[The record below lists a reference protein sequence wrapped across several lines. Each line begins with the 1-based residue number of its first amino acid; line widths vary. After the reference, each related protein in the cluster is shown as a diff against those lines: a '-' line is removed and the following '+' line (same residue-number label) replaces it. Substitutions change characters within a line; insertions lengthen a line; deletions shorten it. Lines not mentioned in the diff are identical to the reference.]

1 MKVKAA
7 VFSAADKTFAV
18 QEFPLPQIEPE
29 GILVKV
35 SMCTIC
41 GSDLHTQQGRRE
53 VPLSIILG
61 HEVMGEIK
69 EIGKGVDKDTIGNS
83 LSVGDRITWT
93 IMASCGRC
101 YYCQI
106 KRLPQ
111 KCLHVF
117 KYGHQSCAC
126 PPHLNGGMAE
136 YIYLR
141 PGTGIFKIPE
151 ELSEEEVVPINC
163 ALATVVH
170 GLNSIEIQLGET
182 VVVQGAGMLGT
193 YAVAVL
199 REKGAGRIIIIG
211 KDQYRLDIAKNFG
224 ADDLISINGKKQI
237 EILSLVKEM
246 TSGYGADVA
255 IEVSGSP
262 QVIAQGLEM
271 LRIGGRY
278 LLIGTVFP
286 KATFELDGYL
296 LTTKMITIKGI
307 HNYSVSDLAESLHFL
322 KRTHKRYPFADLVTH
337 RFNLQEV
344 KEAFL
349 LASHRRSH
357 RVAIVP

>member
-1 MKVKAA
+1 MKVRAA
-7 VFSAADKTFAV
+7 VFLGADKTFAI

-41 GSDLHTQQGRRE
+41 GSDLHTQKGKRK
-53 VPLSIILG
+53 VPLPIILG
-61 HEVMGEIK
+61 HEIMGEI
-69 EIGKGVDKDTIGNS
+69 EGLGKSVDKDIMGNS
-83 LSVGDRITWT
+83 LSEGDRITWT
-93 IMASCGRC
+93 LMASCGRC
-101 YYCQI
+101 YYCQA

-111 KCLHVF
+111 KCLHLL
-117 KYGHQSCAC
+117 KYGHQSCKY

-141 PGTGIFKIPE
+141 PGTGILKIPE
-151 ELSEEEVVPINC
+151 ELSEVEVVPINC
-163 ALATVVH
+163 ALATVFS
-170 GLNSIEIQLGET
+170 GLNSIEIQSGEN

-199 REKGAGRIIIIG
+199 REKGAGRIIIVD
-211 KDQYRLDIAKNFG
+211 KEQYRLDIAKNFG
-224 ADDLISINGKKQI
+224 ADDLINANEKSQI
-237 EILSLVKEM
+237 ETLSLVKEA
-246 TSGYGADVA
+246 TGGHGADVA
-255 IEVSGSP
+255 IEISGRP
-262 QVIAQGLEM
+262 QVIAQGIEM

-307 HNYSVSDLAESLHFL
+307 HNYNTSDLVDSLHFL
-322 KRTHKRYPFADLVTH
+322 KKTHKSYPFADLVTH

-344 KEAFL
+344 EESFA
-349 LASHRRSH
+349 LAS
-357 RVAIVP
+357 

>member
-1 MKVKAA
+1 MKVRAA
-7 VFSAADKTFAV
+7 VFLGSEKPFTV

-29 GILVKV
+29 GVLVKV

-41 GSDLHTQQGRRE
+41 GSDLHTQKGRRK
-53 VPLSIILG
+53 VPLPIILG
-61 HEVMGEIK
+61 HEIMGEI
-69 EIGKGVDKDTIGNS
+69 EELGKRVDRDTMGNS

-93 IMASCGRC
+93 LMASCGRC

-111 KCLHVF
+111 KCLHLF
-117 KYGHQSCAC
+117 KYGHQSCKY

-141 PGTGIFKIPE
+141 PGTAIFRIPE

-170 GLNSIEIQLGET
+170 GLNSVEIQLGEN

-193 YAVAVL
+193 SAVAVL
-199 REKGAGRIIIIG
+199 REKGAGRIIIVD
-211 KDQYRLDIAKNFG
+211 KNQHRLDIAKNFG
-224 ADDLISINGKKQI
+224 ADDLINTNEKNQI
-237 EILSLVKEM
+237 ETLSLIKEA
-246 TSGYGADVA
+246 TGGRGADVA

-262 QVIAQGLEM
+262 QVIAQGIEM

-278 LLIGTVFP
+278 LLIGTVSP
-286 KATFELDGYL
+286 KATFELDGYV
-296 LTTKMITIKGI
+296 LTTKMITMKGI
-307 HNYSVSDLAESLHFL
+307 HNYNVSDLAESLHFL
-322 KRTHKRYPFADLVTH
+322 KKTHKRYPFADLVTH

-344 KEAFL
+344 QEAFA
-349 LASHRRSH
+349 LASDRHSH